1 MSTEHVN
8 RDAAGSGRTLW
19 KPGQSGNP
27 KGRPPGARDRR
38 TVAMEEFINAGPE
51 VALAVVRAAKAGD
64 VSAAALVLARIAPP
78 LKAHAP
84 TVRFNLDV
92 TRGLTEQA
100 AQVLEAVAM
109 GAVDPECGCNL
120 IQAISVY
127 AKLREGD
134 ELATRLSHVEAVM
147 RGEPPLVHRVE
158 PLCVELRQ
166 EGVNSESD
174 AGLDGESSTCGE
186 PESTSSP
193 SLQAQVAPENGRD
206 VDRAPPCPPR
216 YPPPWQASPT

>member
-8 RDAAGSGRTLW
+8 RDTAGSGRTLW
-19 KPGQSGNP
+19 KKGESGNP
-27 KGRPPGARDRR
+27 KGRPPGAKDRR

-92 TRGLTEQA
+92 GRSLTEQA

-109 GAVDPECGCNL
+109 GAVDPECGCSL

-147 RGEPPLVHRVE
+147 RGELPLVYEVE
-158 PLCVELRQ
+158 PLRIDLQQGTVGTALGAESDVERST
-166 EGVNSESD
+166 GGASESVSPKGPVT
-174 AGLDGESSTCGE
+174 AQNSRESDG
-186 PESTSSP
+186 SP
-193 SLQAQVAPENGRD
+193 P
-206 VDRAPPCPPR
+206 RAPLR
-216 YPPPWQASPT
+216 YPPPWQSSPT